1 MDYLLIDKNL
11 DKLKKEITGE
21 KQDNFIRLIE
31 QCRLYEV
38 EKLPSKHPPT
48 STTFMGM
55 AAANL
60 SLAYLLTKQEHYLEE
75 AKRWIF
81 TAVNYNSWGYR
92 FLVDVDL
99 SASWLLYGLGLSY
112 DWIKEYLTA
121 EEKKELLDKLI
132 IQGDKIYNYGEIN
145 RGNCWSTDYFQN
157 HNWINYTGLLTT
169 AYAIKDDYK
178 ESYKWIE
185 TIKDNFN
192 RVFEFMPEDGSNYEG
207 TAYWRYSINFLLT
220 SADLIRKFENIDYF
234 DTDFLRNTFYYRLY
248 QSAPNWEE
256 NINFGDVHD
265 RRSSHSISAYYK
277 IASEYNNGHA
287 QWLGDLVKEKFLF
300 REAYQSKIFPGILP
314 EAFLE
319 LIWYDSAVKSKSPN
333 SLPLNKYFED
343 LGLLSMRSSWAEN
356 ATHLSFKSSPAGGHK
371 QWDISWK
378 LDEEYGWRTRSLTH
392 SHVDFNNFILIHNGS
407 TLVMDEGFNRTSK
420 AEVHN
425 LITVDGTGCVGEKIW
440 DEGELSD
447 PALLDLNSKGIYNVW
462 KNVPKDAVS
471 NVEDYSSGGG
481 YTHIVGESS
490 KMYYPEMELTRN
502 ARHII
507 NSEFGYFIIF
517 DDLRSKIEHIYTW
530 NIHSEKFAKKLEN
543 NKYGIINGNAS
554 LIIHT
559 PFPDNSNKNIDETI
573 IEEIMTPQRPNDKRI
588 ISLKTLKIEN
598 SKKEKNTSFV
608 NVLVPNDLFEKDE
621 VYINKIESHKQ
632 IGVEIQGRNHVE
644 IFLFSSDG
652 TINHKGEEIEG
663 TWMSIVEDLNGKTI
677 KKKIY
682 RF

>member
-234 DTDFLRNTFYYRLY
+234 DTDFLKNTFYYRLY

-300 REAYQSKIFPGILP
+300 Q
-314 EAFLE
+314 
-319 LIWYDSAVKSKSPN
+319 
-333 SLPLNKYFED
+333 
-343 LGLLSMRSSWAEN
+343 
-356 ATHLSFKSSPAGGHK
+356 K
-371 QWDISWK
+371 Q
-378 LDEEYGWRTRSLTH
+378 
-392 SHVDFNNFILIHNGS
+392 
-407 TLVMDEGFNRTSK
+407 
-420 AEVHN
+420 
-425 LITVDGTGCVGEKIW
+425 
-440 DEGELSD
+440 
-447 PALLDLNSKGIYNVW
+447 
-462 KNVPKDAVS
+462 
-471 NVEDYSSGGG
+471 
-481 YTHIVGESS
+481 
-490 KMYYPEMELTRN
+490 
-502 ARHII
+502 
-507 NSEFGYFIIF
+507 
-517 DDLRSKIEHIYTW
+517 
-530 NIHSEKFAKKLEN
+530 
-543 NKYGIINGNAS
+543 
-554 LIIHT
+554 
-559 PFPDNSNKNIDETI
+559 
-573 IEEIMTPQRPNDKRI
+573 
-588 ISLKTLKIEN
+588 
-598 SKKEKNTSFV
+598 
-608 NVLVPNDLFEKDE
+608 
-621 VYINKIESHKQ
+621 
-632 IGVEIQGRNHVE
+632 
-644 IFLFSSDG
+644 
-652 TINHKGEEIEG
+652 
-663 TWMSIVEDLNGKTI
+663 
-677 KKKIY
+677 
-682 RF
+682 